1 MRNITLIVIVFFLSL
16 FNFAQQVRFGEDR
29 FYELIVNNHPLSK
42 QANLKVNFGENSVL
56 KARGAFDPKLFG
68 SLDQKYYNSSQYYDL
83 LNAGLKVP
91 TWFGLEFKTGFEN
104 NRGAYVSEQNN
115 TPPNG
120 LWYGGVSM
128 NLGQGLI
135 IDNRR
140 AELFKAKIYAEST
153 FFEKEL
159 QLNELIFESGYS
171 YWNWFLSYHSE
182 QTLIEAYDL
191 ALERFNAVKR
201 ISELGDRPSIDTV
214 EAIIQLQNRESLLL
228 DFKTERQATMFNL
241 NSFLWDENANP
252 LELDSLT
259 IPIDLDS
266 ISQLPLWLPTEEA
279 IDSAIQQHP
288 YLQIANFKIKSLEV
302 DKRLKREMLKPTLD
316 LQYNLINEPINSNP
330 INDLSLNNYKWGV
343 TFEMPLFLRK
353 ERGDLQL
360 ANLKIQ
366 DQQFEL
372 DNKKAYIEFKIRS
385 SIVEMTNALRQV
397 EIYKKNVKDAE
408 QLLNAEK
415 QMFEN
420 GESSLFLINARE
432 TSYIQSKLKLIESL
446 VKSQQSYLS
455 LQYALANLI

>member
-1 MRNITLIVIVFFLSL
+1 
-16 FNFAQQVRFGEDR
+16 
-29 FYELIVNNHPLSK
+29 
-42 QANLKVNFGENSVL
+42 
-56 KARGAFDPKLFG
+56 
-68 SLDQKYYNSSQYYDL
+68 
-83 LNAGLKVP
+83 
-91 TWFGLEFKTGFEN
+91 
-104 NRGAYVSEQNN
+104 
-115 TPPNG
+115 
-120 LWYGGVSM
+120 
-128 NLGQGLI
+128 
-135 IDNRR
+135 
-140 AELFKAKIYAEST
+140 
-153 FFEKEL
+153 
-159 QLNELIFESGYS
+159 
-171 YWNWFLSYHSE
+171 
-182 QTLIEAYDL
+182 
-191 ALERFNAVKR
+191 
-201 ISELGDRPSIDTV
+201 
-214 EAIIQLQNRESLLL
+214 
-228 DFKTERQATMFNL
+228 MFNL

-266 ISQLPLWLPTEEA
+266 LSQLPLWLPTDEA

-366 DQQFEL
+366 DQQYEL

>member
-1 MRNITLIVIVFFLSL
+1 MRIIILISFVIFLNIEV
-16 FNFAQQVRFGEDR
+16 NGQQIRFGDDR
-29 FYELIVNNHPLSK
+29 FYELIINNHPLAK

-56 KARGAFDPKLFG
+56 KARGGFDPKLFG

-128 NLGQGLI
+128 NLGQGLV

-191 ALERFNAVKR
+191 ALVRFNAVKR

-214 EAIIQLQNRESLLL
+214 EAIIQLQNRESLLQ

-259 IPIDLDS
+259 IPLELDS
-266 ISQLPLWLPTEEA
+266 ISKLPLWIPTKEA

-302 DKRLKREMLKPTLD
+302 DKRLKREMLKPSLD
-316 LQYNLINEPINSNP
+316 LQYNLLNEPINSNP

-343 TFEMPLFLRK
+343 TFEMPIFLRK

-366 DQQFEL
+366 EQQYEL

-397 EIYKKNVKDAE
+397 EIFQKNVKDSE

-415 QMFEN
+415 QMFDN

-432 TSYIQSKLKLIESL
+432 TAYIQSKLKLIESL
-446 VKSQQSYLS
+446 VKSQQSYLT

>member
-42 QANLKVNFGENSVL
+42 QANLKVNFGENSIL
-56 KARGAFDPKLFG
+56 KARGGFDPKLFG

-182 QTLIEAYDL
+182 KTLIEAYKI
-191 ALERFNAVKR
+191 NVP
-201 ISELGDRPSIDTV
+201 IS
-214 EAIIQLQNRESLLL
+214 
-228 DFKTERQATMFNL
+228 
-241 NSFLWDENANP
+241 
-252 LELDSLT
+252 
-259 IPIDLDS
+259 
-266 ISQLPLWLPTEEA
+266 
-279 IDSAIQQHP
+279 
-288 YLQIANFKIKSLEV
+288 
-302 DKRLKREMLKPTLD
+302 
-316 LQYNLINEPINSNP
+316 
-330 INDLSLNNYKWGV
+330 
-343 TFEMPLFLRK
+343 
-353 ERGDLQL
+353 
-360 ANLKIQ
+360 
-366 DQQFEL
+366 
-372 DNKKAYIEFKIRS
+372 
-385 SIVEMTNALRQV
+385 
-397 EIYKKNVKDAE
+397 
-408 QLLNAEK
+408 
-415 QMFEN
+415 
-420 GESSLFLINARE
+420 
-432 TSYIQSKLKLIESL
+432 SY
-446 VKSQQSYLS
+446 
-455 LQYALANLI
+455 